1 MVKLKKSQNKILAVL
16 LVIALIGLLAFFII
30 PQKQIDVG
38 VDDQGV
44 SLKVFAR
51 SSADDKVCQELEVLS
66 IEKRDKS
73 ILERLEIL
81 NKELKE
87 KYGSED

>member
-1 MVKLKKSQNKILAVL
+1 MEETNGTNEQ
-16 LVIALIGLLAFFII
+16 
-30 PQKQIDVG
+30 
-38 VDDQGV
+38 
-44 SLKVFAR
+44 R
-51 SSADDKVCQELEVLS
+51 SSIKLIKNTKGYQWEIKIYEELEVLS